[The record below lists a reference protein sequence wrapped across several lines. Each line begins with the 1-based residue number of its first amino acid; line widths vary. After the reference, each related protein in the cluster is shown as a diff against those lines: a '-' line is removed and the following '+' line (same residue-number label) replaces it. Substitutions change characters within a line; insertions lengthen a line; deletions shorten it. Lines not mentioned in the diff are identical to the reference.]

1 MKFTQLLFR
10 WVPTFLA
17 FPLGGLLATLA
28 FGPIRDPLA
37 AAVSGANVGAL
48 LGLAQWWALKPL
60 RLTFDWVWTTALA
73 LMIASPIA
81 WALINFS
88 TTIADLTIWGL
99 ITGSIVGFAQAAS
112 QRNPLQVNLM
122 WSGLVSIAWGGAWFI
137 SANVIVDAD
146 ENYAIF
152 GSTGAIV
159 ATSVMAFFVN
169 LLLAKKEKS

>member
-1 MKFTQLLFR
+1 
-10 WVPTFLA
+10 
-17 FPLGGLLATLA
+17 LA

-37 AAVSGANVGAL
+37 AAVSGANIGAL

-73 LMIASPIA
+73 LMISSPIA
-81 WALINFS
+81 WALIDFS

-99 ITGSIVGFAQAAS
+99 VTGLIVGFAQAAS
-112 QRNPLQVNLM
+112 QRNPLRVNLR
-122 WSGLVSIAWGGAWFI
+122 WSGLVSIAWGVAWFI

-146 ENYAIF
+146 ANYAIF

-169 LLLAKKEKS
+169 RLLAKKEKS